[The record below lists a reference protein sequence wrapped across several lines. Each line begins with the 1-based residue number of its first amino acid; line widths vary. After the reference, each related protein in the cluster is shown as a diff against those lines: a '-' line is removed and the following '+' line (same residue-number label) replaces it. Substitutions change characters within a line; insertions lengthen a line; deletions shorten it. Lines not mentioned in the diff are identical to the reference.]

1 MIGPLAALVTLLA
14 GLLGGEHAHPDQRST
29 FGALAL
35 GVIAL
40 AAAWFTRSR
49 LRVALAAAAM
59 LLVGFG
65 AMGRSLDGQ
74 QHSTLTSA
82 IAEHSTVT
90 LRAQLTADPEGPTYS
105 ASVLV
110 RADLAR
116 GEHRTLLATAS
127 GDGAMPLR
135 ALEAG
140 DRVVLSGRLAPL
152 RRNGFDERIRWQHAV
167 ARLEDVNVLALS
179 PPAGL
184 RAVANVARDQ
194 IVNGTAALAPKARA
208 LTAGF
213 LLGDTRA
220 IPPGTTTD
228 FRESGLSQ
236 LLAVSGEIVAF
247 VLALFGPVLRRLRLG
262 LRSLLAL
269 AVIVVFAA
277 MTRFEPSVLRASM
290 MAAIALLAT
299 LAGRPVSTG
308 RVLVLAVIALLV
320 ADPFLL
326 HSVGFALS
334 CAASGGIAV
343 ASQPIAARLRG
354 PRFVREPLAVSL
366 AAQAGVLPV
375 QLWAF
380 GRFPIVTPVANLA
393 AAPVAE
399 LLGVYGLLASLVA
412 GFVPRLGPLL
422 QQPTALL
429 VGWIAFVAHVGAA
442 VPVQLNTRATYA
454 LGGLAAAVA
463 SLACLRARRS
473 VSSASPG

>member
-1 MIGPLAALVTLLA
+1 
-14 GLLGGEHAHPDQRST
+14 
-29 FGALAL
+29 
-35 GVIAL
+35 
-40 AAAWFTRSR
+40 
-49 LRVALAAAAM
+49 
-59 LLVGFG
+59 
-65 AMGRSLDGQ
+65 
-74 QHSTLTSA
+74 
-82 IAEHSTVT
+82 
-90 LRAQLTADPEGPTYS
+90 
-105 ASVLV
+105 
-110 RADLAR
+110 
-116 GEHRTLLATAS
+116 
-127 GDGAMPLR
+127 
-135 ALEAG
+135 
-140 DRVVLSGRLAPL
+140 
-152 RRNGFDERIRWQHAV
+152 
-167 ARLEDVNVLALS
+167 
-179 PPAGL
+179 
-184 RAVANVARDQ
+184 
-194 IVNGTAALAPKARA
+194 
-208 LTAGF
+208 
-213 LLGDTRA
+213 
-220 IPPGTTTD
+220 
-228 FRESGLSQ
+228 
-236 LLAVSGEIVAF
+236 